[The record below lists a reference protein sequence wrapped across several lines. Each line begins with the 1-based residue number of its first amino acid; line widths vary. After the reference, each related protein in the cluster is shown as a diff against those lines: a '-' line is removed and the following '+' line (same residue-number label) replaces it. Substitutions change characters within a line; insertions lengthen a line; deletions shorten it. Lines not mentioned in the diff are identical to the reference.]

1 MEAGHDQIIRD
12 PQSNSGNR
20 PVRTLEGK
28 VALVSGAGRG
38 IGRAIGMKLAQEGA
52 RVVLNDLDA
61 EPVQQ
66 TIELIRQSG
75 AEAVACVGSV
85 TEPQFGERFVQCA
98 LETYEGLDIIV
109 NNAGYTWDSVIQ
121 KMTDEQWQ
129 SIIDVHLTAPFRILR
144 AAAEFIRS
152 AAKREAAAGQ
162 EIFRKVVNI
171 SSISGLC
178 GNAGQFN
185 YAAAKAGIS
194 GATKA
199 LSKEWGRYKVNVN
212 CVAFGFIRTRLSESA
227 ARDNATVEI
236 EGRKIKIGVNQDLI
250 ATAERTIPLGRLGTP
265 EEGAGAVYLLCLPES
280 NYISGE
286 TLVCSGGFMM

>member
-1 MEAGHDQIIRD
+1 MRK
-12 PQSNSGNR
+12 
-20 PVRTLEGK
+20 LEGK

-38 IGRAIGMKLAQEGA
+38 IGQAIALKLAAEGA
-52 RVVLNDLDA
+52 RVVVNDLDA
-61 EPVQQ
+61 QPAQE
-66 TIELIRQSG
+66 TIESIKRSG
-75 AEAVACVGSV
+75 GEAIACAGSV
-85 TEPQFGERFVQCA
+85 TDAKFAERFVQSA
-98 LETYEGLDIIV
+98 LENYGGLDIIV

-144 AAAEFIRS
+144 AAAEFIRAS
-152 AAKREAAAGQ
+152 AKREAAAGK
-162 EIFRKVVNI
+162 EVFRKVVNI

-178 GNAGQFN
+178 GNAGQTN
-185 YAAAKAGIS
+185 YAAAKAGIV

-212 CVAFGFIRTRLSESA
+212 CVAFGFIKTRLSESL

-236 EGRKIKIGVNQDLI
+236 EGKEIKIGVNENLI
-250 ATAERTIPLGRLGTP
+250 AAAEQTIPLGRFGTP

-280 NYISGE
+280 NYISGQ

>member
-1 MEAGHDQIIRD
+1 MG
-12 PQSNSGNR
+12 
-20 PVRTLEGK
+20 TLEGK

-61 EPVQQ
+61 EPVEE
-66 TIELIRQSG
+66 TVELIRRSG

-85 TEPQFGERFVQCA
+85 TEREFGERFVHSA
-98 LETYEGLDIIV
+98 LENYAGLDIII

-178 GNAGQFN
+178 GNAGQLN
-185 YAAAKAGIS
+185 YAAAKAGIV

-212 CVAFGFIRTRLSESA
+212 CVAFGFIRTRLSEA
-227 ARDNATVEI
+227 DARDNATVEI
-236 EGRKIKIGVNQDLI
+236 EGKKIKIGVNQDLI
-250 ATAERTIPLGRLGTP
+250 AAAEQTIPLGRFGTP

-280 NYISGE
+280 NYITGE